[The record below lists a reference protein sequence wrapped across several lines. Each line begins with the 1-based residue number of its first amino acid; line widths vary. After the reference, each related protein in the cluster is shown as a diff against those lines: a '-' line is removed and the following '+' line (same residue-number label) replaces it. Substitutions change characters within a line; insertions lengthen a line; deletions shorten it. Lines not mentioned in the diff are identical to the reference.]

1 MEVGESTLA
10 TRFYDVTDDLPKILL
25 RVSSRLGSLTHQE
38 QIRADRLCVSSVY
51 DFARFLNKPG
61 ECLWKHR
68 FAILW
73 FDREQQLLNVAS
85 VIVVRVKS
93 RRLDRAQGG
102 FWQADETV
110 RWFYLRI
117 IGDKREQIVS
127 RLAAFT
133 ISYGFFLLDF
143 PTRT

>member
-51 DFARFLNKPG
+51 GFARFLNKPG

-93 RRLDRAQGG
+93 RRLDRAKGG